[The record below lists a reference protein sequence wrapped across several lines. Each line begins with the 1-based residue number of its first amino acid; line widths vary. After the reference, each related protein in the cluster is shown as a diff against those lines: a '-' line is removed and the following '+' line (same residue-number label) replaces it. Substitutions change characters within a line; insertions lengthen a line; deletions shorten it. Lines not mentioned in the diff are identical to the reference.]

1 MQTYAQ
7 NSPAPTRKMNA
18 ALLGGAVASVTM
30 GAFAVFYPELYTRV
44 PPGFEGGV
52 ATIAAFG
59 LGYIVKERI

>member
-1 MQTYAQ
+1 
-7 NSPAPTRKMNA
+7 MNA